1 MSKHTLF
8 VCKSCHR
15 SSEEPAEGQSC
26 DGSIL
31 LDTLNALSA
40 QQFTAEDLEIRPVGC
55 LWACSRGCVVAL
67 ANPEKR
73 TYLLVDLPT
82 DEEHASALLQLT
94 QMYMNHRK
102 GAFIWDKLPKQLESA
117 MFACI
122 PSSLSSS
129 LDEDSEED

>member
-26 DGSIL
+26 DGRIL
-31 LDTLNALSA
+31 LNTLSVQHYAP
-40 QQFTAEDLEIRPVGC
+40 EELEIKPIGC

-67 ANPEKR
+67 AHPEKR
-73 TYLLVDLPT
+73 TYLLVDLPP

-94 QMYMNHRK
+94 QMYMSHRK

-117 MFACI
+117 LFACI
-122 PSSLSSS
+122 PSALPFSADDDS
-129 LDEDSEED
+129 DEEEES